1 MLCTTA
7 FNTFKESLVQTQYQP
22 TRPGMMITVG
32 RVSDGKL
39 LDSFKTQSRATSPP
53 SNSDNISLRNSNTL
67 TTWTT
72 RTVHAAAVN
81 IVFHTGGR
89 PRTDTRLS
97 CRKWSWCSM
106 SSISTSVV
114 HCTVPDSR
122 NIWSHVNLFWLYLH
136 GFGTEAAT
144 AKAYKNTQ

>member
-1 MLCTTA
+1 MLRTTA

-81 IVFHTGGR
+81 IVFHTGPATHWHKAQLSQMIMMLNVFYIHVGR
-89 PRTDTRLS
+89 SLHSTRQQKHLIT
-97 CRKWSWCSM
+97 R
-106 SSISTSVV
+106 
-114 HCTVPDSR
+114 
-122 NIWSHVNLFWLYLH
+122 
-136 GFGTEAAT
+136 
-144 AKAYKNTQ
+144 